1 MDTDLHAAVPA
12 AENPA
17 ETPDCSAS
25 QPTGNHRERRLDF
38 MRDKGYELT
47 VDLEACDRATEDEI
61 LKLFYG
67 DLDFCGSRF
76 LDGRDSR

>member
-1 MDTDLHAAVPA
+1 MHTDLHAVVPA

-17 ETPDCSAS
+17 ETLNSLAPRLK
-25 QPTGNHRERRLDF
+25 TGHRERRLDF

-61 LKLFYG
+61 LKLFC
-67 DLDFCGSRF
+67 DNFCGSRF
-76 LDGRDSR
+76 IEGNDSR